1 MIAPGESK
9 RVLIVDDE
17 PNVTVVLAAGL
28 EKLGQDYVIETAN
41 SGSEALEKVE
51 QTPYALMITDY
62 KMPDLNGLDL
72 AMAVRRVS
80 PSTQVI
86 LMTAYGTA
94 GLRDKV
100 GNLHLDGYVDKPF
113 SVARIREIVKD
124 AVGRVSHEI
133 TERPSEPELEE
144 SVTGQMEALQRNT
157 NARCVL
163 LLSADGFLIETSGA
177 TDSLDISSMAALVAA
192 NFMAAAELAKL
203 LGNTSVFKSSHHEGP
218 DYNIYAYAL
227 DMDLLL
233 AVVYGAEAK
242 PGAIWYYTKQ
252 VAGRLNEL
260 ITDQPAQVESLDE
273 LSEVLDSELDKAFGL
288 TPGEGLTEGWD
299 EGGDE
304 ASTAEASPAGEI
316 PAEAPPHE
324 TIDLNEET
332 AVEGQELLDYDKA
345 VEMGLIPAEWNE
357 K

>member
-1 MIAPGESK
+1 MAPVDSK

-41 SGSEALEKVE
+41 SGSEALKKVE
-51 QTPYALMITDY
+51 RTPYALMITDY

-113 SVARIREIVKD
+113 SVARIREIVED
-124 AVGRVSHEI
+124 AVGRVSHEV
-133 TERPSEPELEE
+133 TERPSEPVVEE
-144 SVTGQMEALQRNT
+144 SVDGQMEALQRNT

-163 LLSADGFLIETSGA
+163 LLSADGFLIETAGP
-177 TDSLDISSMAALVAA
+177 TDNLDISSMAALVAA
-192 NFMAAAELAKL
+192 NFMAASELAKL
-203 LGNTSVFKSSHHEGP
+203 LGNSSVFKSSHHEGP

-242 PGAIWYYTKQ
+242 PGAVWYYTKQ
-252 VAGRLNEL
+252 MASDLNAL
-260 ITDQPAQVESLDE
+260 ITDQPAHVESLDD
-273 LSEVLDSELDKAFGL
+273 LSEALDNELDKAFGL
-288 TPGEGLTEGWD
+288 TPDGELTDGWA
-299 EGGDE
+299 EPEDE
-304 ASTAEASPAGEI
+304 APTSEPVPAQED
-316 PAEAPPHE
+316 AADAPE
-324 TIDLNEET
+324 QDRMDVNGDGAQE
-332 AVEGQELLDYDKA
+332 QELLDYEKA
-345 VEMGLIPAEWNE
+345 VEMGLIPSEWDE
-357 K
+357 E

>member
-1 MIAPGESK
+1 
-9 RVLIVDDE
+9 
-17 PNVTVVLAAGL
+17 
-28 EKLGQDYVIETAN
+28 
-41 SGSEALEKVE
+41 
-51 QTPYALMITDY
+51 
-62 KMPDLNGLDL
+62 
-72 AMAVRRVS
+72 
-80 PSTQVI
+80 
-86 LMTAYGTA
+86 MTAYGTA

-144 SVTGQMEALQRNT
+144 SVTGQMEGLQRNT

-288 TPGEGLTEGWD
+288 TEGWD

-304 ASTAEASPAGEI
+304 ASTAEASPAEEI
-316 PAEAPPHE
+316 PAETPPHE